1 MGTGVLLLGGPS
13 AVYADGPP
21 GSGSFPLD
29 LTTGSSAGARWQPS
43 GDMVRFR
50 VRVEGP
56 GTDARLAVVTT
67 PAGALRGIECPDATG
82 SRVPLPEGLQV
93 CRVGDVGQGKSVDVL
108 LDMPENTQDVTLTAV
123 TRMRAPGGE
132 MVTRKAESTVRSQAA
147 VPETE
152 AGEQAGEEAR
162 SDMLNPGPGVV
173 PRLPGVF
180 DAPNG
185 LGAFGMR
192 ETAPKMPELSE
203 AETADILKAPE
214 SSTEGLVT
222 ADGTSAA
229 DGTGA
234 EGGAGV
240 ADDTSAADAEKAAL
254 AAIVEVLDRSFPPA
268 NAPVEA
274 GAPAAESRTPSAPA
288 EAVAPLGTPA
298 DETAGVPV
306 GPRAQTVPS
315 DPRAEAAQGGP
326 QAGES
331 APVLGPPAPQ
341 GTAPRPEG
349 GPGVLPRPEAAP
361 GAGQL
366 APKPPVSADFGS
378 MAPGAAPDPKAG
390 LPGGAG
396 QGGSGGAKGHP
407 PMLRKPGMTGGG
419 VKGPAAGRQMP
430 MPQMPQMPMPQMPM
444 PPMAGPQMA
453 PPQMIVPQ
461 MVGPQMAPPAG
472 LMGPMGPMPPAGQG
486 MAPNPMNGS
495 AMQLPPAMPSPAS
508 VMSQPLG
515 TTADAQLQ
523 GAPLPRDVDGPNTD
537 ITPAAQSSSLLTG
550 MRGLPAVGIAMAAL
564 LGLLWLQMKIRRRR
578 AARPVL

>member
-1 MGTGVLLLGGPS
+1 MLLLGGPS

-254 AAIVEVLDRSFPPA
+254 AAIVEVLDRSFPLA

-331 APVLGPPAPQ
+331 APVLGPPHLRERPRVPKGAGSPS
-341 GTAPRPEG
+341 APRGGAGSRATRAEASGLGGLRKHGAGRRAGPEG
-349 GPGVLPRPEAAP
+349 GPARRC
-361 GAGQL
+361 GAGRLGRSQG
-366 APKPPVSADFGS
+366 APSHAPQAGDDGWRGQGPGGRAAD
-378 MAPGAAPDPKAG
+378 AHAADAPDAHAPDADASDG
-390 LPGGAG
+390 RAADGSTTDDRAADGRTADGAPGGADG
-396 QGGSGGAKGHP
+396 TDG
-407 PMLRKPGMTGGG
+407 TD
-419 VKGPAAGRQMP
+419 AA
-430 MPQMPQMPMPQMPM
+430 
-444 PPMAGPQMA
+444 
-453 PPQMIVPQ
+453 
-461 MVGPQMAPPAG
+461 
-472 LMGPMGPMPPAGQG
+472 
-486 MAPNPMNGS
+486 
-495 AMQLPPAMPSPAS
+495 
-508 VMSQPLG
+508 
-515 TTADAQLQ
+515 
-523 GAPLPRDVDGPNTD
+523 
-537 ITPAAQSSSLLTG
+537 
-550 MRGLPAVGIAMAAL
+550 
-564 LGLLWLQMKIRRRR
+564 
-578 AARPVL
+578 